1 MLMSEKCPLLE
12 RQQSSTRCIVP
23 TVQKCWGQQAYAV
36 EQRSALAFASLI
48 SLERDWGRES
58 PSACAYFKQI
68 SRVTQAVLSCL
79 QEWLRKR
86 PNGRSICLL
95 FEYCVIG
102 SHTSRPHLAT
112 SHKPGCR
119 TASRVP
125 GLEPLSSSRAS
136 IREFRQ
142 LRYRTR
148 TGADGLFGGRQLCQ
162 AFPACI
168 VPKLNPRRSR
178 AGRCDERLR
187 LLRNGEPLCLVD
199 RCSGLVQ
206 AKTALRDQLKSAL
219 SVQDF
224 HISLLPGTEQ
234 PSGTAIIKLADSDDS
249 SATAQVQALLSDQ

>member
-1 MLMSEKCPLLE
+1 MSDMVMLMSENCPLLE

-119 TASRVP
+119 TASKPGTGLGTSVIFTGLDPRVP
-125 GLEPLSSSRAS
+125 
-136 IREFRQ
+136 
-142 LRYRTR
+142 
-148 TGADGLFGGRQLCQ
+148 
-162 AFPACI
+162 
-168 VPKLNPRRSR
+168 
-178 AGRCDERLR
+178 
-187 LLRNGEPLCLVD
+187 
-199 RCSGLVQ
+199 
-206 AKTALRDQLKSAL
+206 
-219 SVQDF
+219 
-224 HISLLPGTEQ
+224 
-234 PSGTAIIKLADSDDS
+234 
-249 SATAQVQALLSDQ
+249 TAQVSHKNGGRRPLWWQTTLPSLPGLYCSQAQTSSL